1 MASASSEVVVV
12 SKAKS
17 DRKVFTS
24 AKGASR
30 LNRIPK
36 EILDDP
42 ELKADM
48 AVLPKNYNFEVPK
61 TIWRIRTLKVGFSMA
76 HSYFGIQYFGSPIS
90 FNIQCS
96 LGELKIGDSLRL
108 RCLLSNIFVQVGISY
123 F

>member
-1 MASASSEVVVV
+1 MAAASSEVVVV

-61 TIWRIRTLKVGFSMA
+61 TIWRIRTLKVGFSM
-76 HSYFGIQYFGSPIS
+76 
-90 FNIQCS
+90 FN
-96 LGELKIGDSLRL
+96 L
-108 RCLLSNIFVQVGISY
+108 N
-123 F
+123 

>member
-1 MASASSEVVVV
+1 MASSEVVVV

-61 TIWRIRTLKVGFSMA
+61 TIWRIRTLKVGLMF
-76 HSYFGIQYFGSPIS
+76 HSYFGVVTASKIDKYCIVGRLSIGKVWG
-90 FNIQCS
+90 CS
-96 LGELKIGDSLRL
+96 L
-108 RCLLSNIFVQVGISY
+108 
-123 F
+123 

>member
-1 MASASSEVVVV
+1 MSSAASTSEVVVV

-24 AKGASR
+24 AKAR

-36 EILDDP
+36 EILEDP

-61 TIWRIRTLKVGFSMA
+61 TIWRIRTLKVRSIMFASSV
-76 HSYFGIQYFGSPIS
+76 HQKHFGAR
-90 FNIQCS
+90 
-96 LGELKIGDSLRL
+96 LGERV
-108 RCLLSNIFVQVGISY
+108 RCSVSIMSY
-123 F
+123 GR

>member
-1 MASASSEVVVV
+1 MSSEVVVV

-24 AKGASR
+24 AKGAR
-30 LNRIPK
+30 LSRIPK

-61 TIWRIRTLKVGFSMA
+61 TIWRIRTLKVGFSTYA
-76 HSYFGIQYFGSPIS
+76 YGSP
-90 FNIQCS
+90 QRAP
-96 LGELKIGDSLRL
+96 LHA
-108 RCLLSNIFVQVGISY
+108 V
-123 F
+123 